1 MVRQQHQIAWAM
13 MGVVFCGLGA
23 GHCWAQ
29 LLLTQSQKPAA
40 TQPAP
45 SSVMSA
51 PNLRQQKTAAWRKV
65 CAADKTEIA
74 QIKAAVKADMKAGD
88 ADAVVAAEGQLKV
101 VQGRLTQE
109 KMESPFPPY
118 FQPTNFTMGLSP
130 DLLEFESTRNKAVA
144 AALAQWH
151 QAQAALKNRQIQKDR
166 QKITQLK
173 VLVKAA
179 MKAGHASAVVS
190 AVAQLK
196 QARQQLQQD
205 MANTS
210 PVLPQL
216 MGQGVG
222 GGSGGNSG
230 NTGGN
235 NNAIGSGTE
244 PGLDQSSGGAGIEPR
259 SDWPKMVRQANAPQ
273 PPGSAVS
280 LATALKNDPQ
290 GLVGGRVVWNL
301 NSGLGLALS
310 ARQRLGWRLLRRKIR
325 QHFLAIRQEAR
336 HRETAEYNYQLS
348 LLHQSNPNSTIW
360 QVAWPVKHAEQI
372 ERAKVS
378 RLAKKLEHKDIKLL
392 AACLQVPRLHLR
404 LVGVKGVTVPTRG
417 PIYGVVLA
425 ARAVVTNPSTP
436 AFTLPSGTSLRA
448 QALGVQAFGAMPA
461 LQPVPAFGSFLTQV
475 PERDIPSMP
484 VGEQK
489 SEHITMLY
497 CGRYP
502 HSRGTNGTKKGS
514 GYVFIMKDGSK
525 LRVSSYTTGQSYY
538 HAVWDGV
545 AMPLAKN
552 LVVKIKPQ

>member
-151 QAQAALKNRQIQKDR
+151 QVQAALKNRQIQKDR

-173 VLVKAA
+173 VLVKTA

-196 QARQQLQQD
+196 QARLQLQQD
-205 MANTS
+205 MANTYLKHFTVEAYIDGETTLHITS
-210 PVLPQL
+210 RGIYWQSGFVQKPGFYRGRRQTYVNGRAWFPRWRHPDQARGPDRSNVLPL
-216 MGQGVG
+216 HLAPSLGYKMRV
-222 GGSGGNSG
+222 
-230 NTGGN
+230 
-235 NNAIGSGTE
+235 
-244 PGLDQSSGGAGIEPR
+244 LDI
-259 SDWPKMVRQANAPQ
+259 AP
-273 PPGSAVS
+273 SR
-280 LATALKNDPQ
+280 NE
-290 GLVGGRVVWNL
+290 R
-301 NSGLGLALS
+301 GLAPRDPVTLTRRRREETVYIPDTQPGEEWYTILLYLP
-310 ARQRLGWRLLRRKIR
+310 RQ
-325 QHFLAIRQEAR
+325 
-336 HRETAEYNYQLS
+336 
-348 LLHQSNPNSTIW
+348 
-360 QVAWPVKHAEQI
+360 
-372 ERAKVS
+372 
-378 RLAKKLEHKDIKLL
+378 
-392 AACLQVPRLHLR
+392 
-404 LVGVKGVTVPTRG
+404 
-417 PIYGVVLA
+417 
-425 ARAVVTNPSTP
+425 
-436 AFTLPSGTSLRA
+436 
-448 QALGVQAFGAMPA
+448 
-461 LQPVPAFGSFLTQV
+461 
-475 PERDIPSMP
+475 
-484 VGEQK
+484 
-489 SEHITMLY
+489 
-497 CGRYP
+497 
-502 HSRGTNGTKKGS
+502 
-514 GYVFIMKDGSK
+514 
-525 LRVSSYTTGQSYY
+525 
-538 HAVWDGV
+538 
-545 AMPLAKN
+545 
-552 LVVKIKPQ
+552 